1 MTDGTRILRTVAVP
15 IIVAVVLLLMVPK
28 SCARVVQVS
37 KARAEKAAQHANGL
51 RIESSQKPV
60 NFPSGLNPDR
70 VRYLVEIDSHFS
82 APYVAHV
89 NKTPSPTDQQI
100 IAALRKLGYAELA
113 SDGTLTITRDGTL
126 HLDGLADEGSSW
138 AFVLATRKFHSITLI
153 ESEADGAHAKFL
165 WVWQPTSIG
174 AELVPSPRH
183 HGATAQLSSL
193 GGRWSLT
200 EIADLDN
207 ELE

>member
-37 KARAEKAAQHANGL
+37 KARAEKAAQQSSGL

-70 VRYLVEIDSHFS
+70 IRYLVEIDTHFS
-82 APYVAHV
+82 APYVAHLS
-89 NKTPSPTDQQI
+89 KTPSATDQTI
-100 IAALRKLGYAELA
+100 VAALKKLGYADLA

-126 HLDGLADEGSSW
+126 HLDGLVDDGSSW
-138 AFVLATRKFHSITLI
+138 AFVLAKRQFQSITSI
-153 ESEADGAHAKFL
+153 ESETTGAHAHFA
-165 WVWQPTSIG
+165 WTWQPNAAG
-174 AELVPSPRH
+174 AELIPSLRH
-183 HGATAQLSSL
+183 HGATAELSSV

-200 EIADLDN
+200 GIADLDN